1 MMRLTRLL
9 GCLGAGVGVFA
20 AATVALA
27 SPASAQPMITVT
39 PDTDLVDF
47 QTVTVSG
54 SGFAAD
60 TTLGIAMCTAGAS
73 SMDDCDLGTSILVQS
88 DANGGFTTDFTVERL
103 IETPASGPV
112 DCAVAPGACL
122 LGVANLADFSQ
133 AAAAPLAFDPNVPP
147 QPRLEIGLTIDP
159 VGSVTP
165 KTGAATVTGTVTCS
179 SPAEVF
185 VDVSASQRAG
195 RVNVLGFGFAE
206 VSCEGE
212 ATWSTSLEPF
222 NGRFVGGKLLVDAFA
237 FGFND
242 QQDDDAEAS
251 AVVRLKGAG

>member
-9 GCLGAGVGVFA
+9 GSVGAGAGVFA
-20 AATVALA
+20 AVTLASA

-54 SGFAAD
+54 SGFPTETA
-60 TTLGIAMCTAGAS
+60 LGIAMCTAGPLS
-73 SMDDCDLGTSILVQS
+73 IDDCDLGTSDFVDS
-88 DANGGFTTDFTVERL
+88 DATGAFTTQYTVERL
-103 IETPASGPV
+103 IETPATGAV
-112 DCAVAPGACL
+112 DCAVAPGCI
-122 LGVANLADFSQ
+122 LGVANLADFTQ
-133 AAAAPLAFDPNVPP
+133 NAIAPLAFDPNVPP
-147 QPRLEIGLTIDP
+147 QPRLEIGVTIDP
-159 VGSVTP
+159 LGSVTP

-195 RVNVLGFGFAE
+195 RVNVLGFGFTA

-212 ATWSTSLEPF
+212 ATWTISLEPF

-237 FGFND
+237 FGFDD

>member
-1 MMRLTRLL
+1 MRLTRLL
-9 GCLGAGVGVFA
+9 RCLGAGVGVVA
-20 AATVALA
+20 AVTVASA

-54 SGFAAD
+54 SGFAAE
-60 TTLGIAMCTAGAS
+60 TTLGIAMCTAVPS
-73 SMDDCDLGTSILVQS
+73 SIDDCDLSTSDFVES
-88 DANGGFTTDFTVERL
+88 DATGAFTTEFTVERL

-122 LGVANLADFSQ
+122 VGVANLADFSQ
-133 AAAAPLAFDPNVPP
+133 NATAPLAFDPNVPP

-165 KTGAATVTGTVTCS
+165 KTGEATVTGTVTCS
-179 SPAEVF
+179 SPAQVF

-195 RVNVLGFGFAE
+195 RVNILGFGFIE
-206 VSCEGE
+206 VACDGE
-212 ATWSTSLEPF
+212 TTWIADLEAF
-222 NGRFVGGKLLVDAFA
+222 NGRFVGGHVDVEAFA
-237 FGFND
+237 FGFD
-242 QQDDDAEAS
+242 GQQEDEAEAF
-251 AVVRLKGAG
+251 AVVRLKPGG